1 MSAIGAT
8 VHAINQVR
16 NAGRNRVPRWTVSA
30 EDYAAIE
37 RELVASGFP
46 VIVFVPGAGCVYW
59 DEDNGPPPHIMLQN
73 VPVFSMESLAS

>member
-16 NAGRNRVPRWTVSA
+16 NAGWSVPRWTVSRD
-30 EDYAAIE
+30 EYAAIE

-46 VIVFVPGAGCVYW
+46 IIVFVPGAGCVYW
-59 DEDNGPPPHIMLQN
+59 DEDNGTPPHIMLQN

>member
-16 NAGRNRVPRWTVSA
+16 NAGRNVPRWTVSA
-30 EDYAAIE
+30 EEYAAIE

-46 VIVFVPGAGCVYW
+46 IIVFVPGAGCVTW
-59 DEDNGPPPHIMLQN
+59 DEDNGTPPHIMLQN